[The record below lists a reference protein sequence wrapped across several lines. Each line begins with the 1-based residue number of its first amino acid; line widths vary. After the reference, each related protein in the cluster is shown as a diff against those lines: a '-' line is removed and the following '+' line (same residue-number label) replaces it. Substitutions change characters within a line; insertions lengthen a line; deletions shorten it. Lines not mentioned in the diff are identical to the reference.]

1 MSDDMF
7 RMPEFPTDAPQPQQS
22 PAPEPVQPVSQI
34 PPVQPMQ
41 QPAQIPQIPPVQ
53 PMQQPAQ
60 IPQIPRIPRI
70 PRQYPD
76 DLQRK
81 MEHFAPDTIRMLS
94 LPQISPHEA
103 ETCRHRLEKPW
114 YRRLIFLNVFLILFT
129 ILLVFASYDDYRKQV
144 SEFQSAVLTDLV
156 AGNQDDDESADTEED
171 TDKAEAP
178 DYEKFAEEIPLG
190 FKMLGYGLA
199 LLIFGYLG
207 LYSLNAQ
214 VRSRSV
220 KVTERNFPE
229 VYALIHSFSD
239 RLGIRAP
246 DAYIVSESG
255 VLNAFSAFLFRR
267 QYIQINAEVFEVGYR
282 EHKDINA
289 LAFIIAHEVAHIYY
303 GHATLHYHLWIWFSQ
318 SFPLFGAIA
327 SRTREYSCDRLAQ
340 RLTNYD
346 GVASMFMLIMD
357 RHVYQMVDVQDYLDN
372 AAREGG
378 FFLWLVNLVS
388 THPIMPKRI
397 RALANWNGSG
407 ELY

>member
-22 PAPEPVQPVSQI
+22 PAPAPVQ
-34 PPVQPMQ
+34 QPT
-41 QPAQIPQIPPVQ
+41 QIPQIPPVL
-53 PMQQPAQ
+53 PVQQPTQ
-60 IPQIPRIPRI
+60 IPQIPRI

-144 SEFQSAVLTDLV
+144 SEFQSAVLTNIM

-171 TDKAEAP
+171 TDKAEEP
-178 DYEKFAEEIPLG
+178 DYEEFAEKIPLG
-190 FKMLGYGLA
+190 FKMLGYGLV
-199 LLIFGYLG
+199 LLVFGYLG
-207 LYSLNAQ
+207 LYWINAQ

-255 VLNAFSAFLFRR
+255 VLNAFSSFLFRR

-289 LAFIIAHEVAHIYY
+289 LAFVIAHELSHIYY
-303 GHATLHYHLWIWFSQ
+303 GHATLHYNLWIWFSQ
-318 SFPLFGAIA
+318 SLPLFGAIA

-357 RHVYQMVDVQDYLDN
+357 RHVYHMVDVQDYLAN

-378 FFLWLVNLVS
+378 FFLWLVNLFS